1 MPSED
6 RPPFRKNPRFRKSRP
21 PGKRRGPPDAS
32 EAAGVRLQKV
42 MSSAGVGSRRHC
54 EELIEAGRVQIDGQT
69 AKLGDRVEPGK
80 QTVRVDGETLR
91 LRSAP
96 VYFLVNKPEGVVST
110 NYDQDGRTRVIDL
123 VPHDDREHLFTV
135 GRLDLSSEGLILVT
149 NDGEL
154 ANQLTHPRYGVE
166 KTYLALVAG
175 RPEPDVLQ
183 KLRHGVHLAE
193 GVARCVSV
201 YVKKEL
207 PQSTLLEIVL
217 NEGKNRE
224 IRRILAKVGHKV
236 LTLKRTAIGDVSMRG
251 LKPGEFR
258 PPTFAELKALR
269 EAMFKKRKPRQAR
282 PVEESELTAKPRDA
296 EAGGDDE
303 GATQHERPQHERPQH
318 DRPQHDRP
326 QRGGRFQRDGGRD
339 EGRGGGKPF
348 GKRPAGK
355 PYGKPDGERPAYGK
369 PAYGKPAG
377 RPAFGKTPDGKFA
390 KKGPRFGK
398 PRPERTVLG
407 GGDNEG
413 RPPRGKR
420 RFERGG
426 ARPAGR
432 PRFGDQTQGDQNQ
445 GEQNQGRPPAGAQGR
460 PPRGGRQFSERPPFP
475 PKPRDKAREADEE
488 FLGSHPKAAKGSG
501 GRKEARKRRPT
512 PLFPKRKKRGKPPEP
527 GFGTVIE

>member
-1 MPSED
+1 MPSD
-6 RPPFRKNPRFRKSRP
+6 QRPPHRKNPRFRKTRP
-21 PGKRRGPPDAS
+21 AGRRGKRDEAS
-32 EAAGVRLQKV
+32 EASGVRLQKI
-42 MSSAGVGSRRHC
+42 MASAGVGSRRHC

-69 AKLGDRVEPGK
+69 AKLGDRIEPGK

-91 LRSAP
+91 VERPP

-166 KTYLALVAG
+166 KTYMALVAG
-175 RPEPDVLQ
+175 RPEPGVLQ
-183 KLRHGVHLAE
+183 KLRQGVHLAE

-236 LTLKRTAIGDVSMRG
+236 LTLKRTAIGDVSMKG

-258 PPTFAELKALR
+258 VPTFGELRALR
-269 EAMFKKRKPRQAR
+269 EAMHKKRKPRQAR
-282 PVEESELTAKPRDA
+282 PVEESELVAKPQA
-296 EAGGDDE
+296 EPEAGNSEVRSDRRPPRGDDRRE
-303 GATQHERPQHERPQH
+303 N
-318 DRPQHDRP
+318 
-326 QRGGRFQRDGGRD
+326 RGGKRF
-339 EGRGGGKPF
+339 EK
-348 GKRPAGK
+348 
-355 PYGKPDGERPAYGK
+355 PAYGK
-369 PAYGKPAG
+369 PAYGKPAQG
-377 RPAFGKTPDGKFA
+377 EPAYGKSPDGKFA

-407 GGDNEG
+407 GGDSEG

-420 RFERGG
+420 RFERPAGGRQGQARSG
-426 ARPAGR
+426 ARP
-432 PRFGDQTQGDQNQ
+432 DQG
-445 GEQNQGRPPAGAQGR
+445 PP
-460 PPRGGRQFSERPPFP
+460 RPPFV
-475 PKPRDKAREADEE
+475 DKAREADEE
-488 FLGSHPKAAKGSG
+488 FLGKHPTAAQGGTSG
-501 GRKEARKRRPT
+501 KKFNRKRRPT
-512 PLFPKRKKRGKPPEP
+512 PMFPNRKKRGKPPEG